1 MDGVWLL
8 VIQVVMVVNGDM
20 SGDMSGGGGVQTPA
34 GQAPPPGPQGL
45 PAGWKGLQHRTDGTL
60 CYT

>member
-1 MDGVWLL
+1 M
-8 VIQVVMVVNGDM
+8 VIVVVT
-20 SGDMSGGGGVQTPA
+20 GDMSGGVGVQPPA